1 MKRKVGSL
9 WMQAGKRKKNGVK
22 LGGGARNHCKF
33 DYDHFLV
40 LIVTNVPTCRYI
52 YVHVGACVSA
62 TIDLASYSCH

>member
-40 LIVTNVPTCRYI
+40 LIVTITYL
-52 YVHVGACVSA
+52 HVG
-62 TIDLASYSCH
+62 TYMYM